1 MQRKATPFGLPDTSS
16 TIHDERSSQV
26 SATVKF
32 YAGFFLAFALV
43 VAVSFYAGYRYG
55 YVAHVKPVRA
65 AHPAAVRRTAP

>member
-1 MQRKATPFGLPDTSS
+1 
-16 TIHDERSSQV
+16 V